1 MVVFDC
7 LYTSCAVRRVDTRVP
22 STELLVQSVFV
33 LLTGQVLVGS
43 HESTCNAQTPVS
55 LQMVH
60 YKL

>member
-1 MVVFDC
+1 
-7 LYTSCAVRRVDTRVP
+7 
-22 STELLVQSVFV
+22 V

-43 HESTCNAQTPVS
+43 MAHESTHIAQTPVS